1 MAIIVFG
8 RVWNKVYIEILKRNK
23 FIDFLQKTLIIFEEV
38 TINIQVMLNAEY
50 IKESCVQKKI

>member
-1 MAIIVFG
+1 MAIIAFG

-50 IKESCVQKKI
+50 IKESCVQKMI

>member
-50 IKESCVQKKI
+50 IKESCVQKMI